1 MSKKSEL
8 SHGVRQISR
17 SLQCIVSNSDSRC
30 NTADGTLV
38 FTLELFDPR
47 AGFISANALN
57 KTKTTITNITYTN
70 ATKKY
75 KKNTSNSYVLNSVH
89 KIRHL
94 FESTDSIYHQ
104 LTIYTVVP
112 FQLVLEIVIRISVV
126 DSVSTLCVISV
137 K

>member
-1 MSKKSEL
+1 MLLRNIKRTHL
-8 SHGVRQISR
+8 
-17 SLQCIVSNSDSRC
+17 IVM
-30 NTADGTLV
+30 L
-38 FTLELFDPR
+38 
-47 AGFISANALN
+47 
-57 KTKTTITNITYTN
+57 
-70 ATKKY
+70 
-75 KKNTSNSYVLNSVH
+75 LNSVH

-126 DSVSTLCVISV
+126 DSVTTLCVISV